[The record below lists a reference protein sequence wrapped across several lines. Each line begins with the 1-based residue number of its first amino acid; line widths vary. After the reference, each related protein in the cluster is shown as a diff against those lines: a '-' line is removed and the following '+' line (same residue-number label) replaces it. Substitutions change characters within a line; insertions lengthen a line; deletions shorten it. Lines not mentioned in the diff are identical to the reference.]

1 MTPVFTYQPVQ
12 LAEGTPDRE
21 GLLVFWGADLLA
33 VLVRLSPETHDGQGG
48 LWFLEAGFGACADK
62 EPPLFSSPEASEP
75 WFAEQMSQA
84 LRRTSPQAGDLK
96 PLEHT
101 RALPHK
107 TFH

>member
-1 MTPVFTYQPVQ
+1 MPSFTYQPVQ

-62 EPPLFSSPEASEP
+62 SSPLFRTPQDAEP
-75 WFAEQMSQA
+75 WFGQQISTMVHRRNGQA
-84 LRRTSPQAGDLK
+84 ANLKRLEETGTSP
-96 PLEHT
+96 
-101 RALPHK
+101 RK
-107 TFH
+107 TVH